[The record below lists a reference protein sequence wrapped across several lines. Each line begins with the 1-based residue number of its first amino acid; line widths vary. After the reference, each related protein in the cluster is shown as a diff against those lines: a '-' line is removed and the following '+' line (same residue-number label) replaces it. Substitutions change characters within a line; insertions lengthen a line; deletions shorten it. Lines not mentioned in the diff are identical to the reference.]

1 MEVQQLLINVP
12 NAMKMLSVSRSRI
25 YRLINSHDLTAVKIG
40 QSRLILAS
48 SIRELVERLA
58 SQQGGAR

>member
-1 MEVQQLLINVP
+1 MDVSPLLINVP

-40 QSRLILAS
+40 QSRLITVS
-48 SIRELVERLA
+48 SIRELVERL
-58 SQQGGAR
+58 SQQGGAL